1 MADAPPSEKLRQ
13 YLLELKPQARALLAS
28 ELERALLRGEGP
40 PGASVILE
48 QLRKTA
54 RQEGHKLPRIGNA
67 QRLFFA
73 PVEPFLVDDV
83 PERKHIGR
91 IARAS
96 LDPIWKW
103 VCRDLM
109 LREARTYAD
118 HVDLLLAANE
128 KNGAEQVARAFQ
140 DLVEQRLR
148 ECLSIIKRDEKA
160 AKRTA
165 GQIGTPHAID
175 EMRELAAILRARD
188 ALGVIGSRL
197 PASISNLGGEQLQN
211 AWALLDS
218 PIGRHRDVFLY
229 AVLVVMSRLGS
240 PWQLIRLAIHAAA
253 SDSADHIAATPFA
266 IAIDVVLGDLDPPGH
281 LPRLPTHGA
290 GSNSADHIAAPP
302 FAFEID
308 VVLGDLDRIVTNLRE
323 AVKTADSDEVSELLK
338 DFHDAARALHTEIDL
353 PAEST
358 WGRQL
363 ASARA
368 EAADLL
374 EGEMRDLPAQVRR
387 LLRPRN
393 GREGI
398 VPLDSIDVG
407 DVEAKLA
414 LVAVCRNYA
423 EELAVS
429 EVTRRVHSELQS
441 YFDNGTQL
449 LLERLRA
456 SPSAERALRQ
466 SQADAAIRFC
476 AKLFGAEYAG
486 LLARAA
492 DTAAKGE
499 LKAVKA

>member
-13 YLLELKPQARALLAS
+13 YLLELKPQARVLLAS
-28 ELERALLRGEGP
+28 ELERALLQGEAP

-73 PVEPFLVDDV
+73 PIEPFLVNDV

-109 LREARTYAD
+109 LREARTYTD

-148 ECLSIIKRDEKA
+148 ECLAIIKRDEKA
-160 AKRTA
+160 SKRIA
-165 GQIGTPHAID
+165 GQIGTRHAVD

-188 ALGVIGSRL
+188 ALGVVGSRL

-211 AWALLDS
+211 VWALLDS

-229 AVLVVMSRLGS
+229 ALLVVMSRLGS

-253 SDSADHIAATPFA
+253 SDSAEHIAATPFGVA
-266 IAIDVVLGDLDPPGH
+266 
-281 LPRLPTHGA
+281 
-290 GSNSADHIAAPP
+290 
-302 FAFEID
+302 ID
-308 VVLGDLDRIVTNLRE
+308 VVLGDLDRIIPNLRE
-323 AVKTADSDEVSELLK
+323 AVKTADSEDVGRLLK
-338 DFHDAARALHTEIDL
+338 DFHDAARALHTEIAL
-353 PAEST
+353 PAESS

-363 ASARA
+363 AGARA

-374 EGEMRDLPAQVRR
+374 DGEMRDLPAQVRR
-387 LLRPRN
+387 LLRSRN
-393 GREGI
+393 GRGAI

-407 DVEAKLA
+407 DVEARLA

-441 YFDNGTQL
+441 YFDNGTQV

-466 SQADAAIRFC
+466 SQVDAAIRFC
-476 AKLFGAEYAG
+476 AKLFGDEYAG

-492 DTAAKGE
+492 DIAAKGE
-499 LKAVKA
+499 QKSAKSLMPQCNPSL